1 MAVLTAAQAR
11 LYIRGLTGSGEDT
24 ALDSL
29 ISRADAVFAS
39 YLGLP
44 AATAGGVP
52 TIEDVT
58 YTMYLD
64 GTGTSELRLPIMPI
78 QSVTT
83 LHDSTDRTYASAS
96 LIATADYTVFGDEG
110 MIRLDD
116 DGSVAAF
123 SKGRRAVKVVAVVG
137 FTAIPASIEHAVG
150 MQVAHWY
157 NARDHIGRTSVS
169 QGGGSISVKGL
180 DLLPEVLE
188 ALRPFRLTS
197 TWMG

>member
-83 LHDSTDRTYASAS
+83 LHDSIDRTYASAS